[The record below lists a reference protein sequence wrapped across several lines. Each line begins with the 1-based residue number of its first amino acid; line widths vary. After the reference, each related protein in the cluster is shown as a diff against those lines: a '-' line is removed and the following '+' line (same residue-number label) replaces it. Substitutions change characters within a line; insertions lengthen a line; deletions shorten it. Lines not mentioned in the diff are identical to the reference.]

1 MLSNLAHREATLG
14 ASNRHSKRFRGNC
27 FNQGCQGGCGSKRT
41 LLIKAWG
48 SMDHTLLWAV
58 KLVCFKTSWTGV
70 GCLKGNS
77 IIASKMTAGCSLISV
92 SSEYFLSL
100 QPTLILALVYFTTT
114 TRMTSRPSLMAFIK
128 LASAEQL
135 KRRVLI

>member
-1 MLSNLAHREATLG
+1 MLSNSADWEAVLE
-14 ASNRHSKRFRGNC
+14 ASNRHSKLFRGIC
-27 FNQGCQGGCGSKRT
+27 FNQGCRDGCGSKRT

-48 SMDHTLLWAV
+48 TMDPILLWAV

-77 IIASKMTAGCSLISV
+77 ITASKMTAGCSSMLE
-92 SSEYFLSL
+92 SSEYFLSI
-100 QPTLILALVYFTTT
+100 QPTLILALVCFTTT
-114 TRMTSRPSLMAFIK
+114 TRMISRHSLMAFIK

-135 KRRVLI
+135 KRRVSI